1 MIIDEGIEEK
11 GKAEIVMVRSFPFG
25 PDEGAVYVYKVTP
38 APVPAGMRIEE
49 FFLVSF
55 CDDNTEIAWGIGSSP
70 EEALEYA
77 AKRWAKYSQ
86 DDDNPFKQVLD
97 EIISQKGGE

>member
-1 MIIDEGIEEK
+1 MIVEDNVEEIGHATIELVK
-11 GKAEIVMVRSFPFG
+11 SYGFG
-25 PDEGAVYVYKVTP
+25 PVGGAAYIYKIT
-38 APVPAGMRIEE
+38 PVPIPDGMRIEE